1 MRIRIRS
8 PRDFWAGI
16 VFLGAGGAFLVGS
29 KRFAMG
35 TLADIGPGF
44 FPAVVASLL
53 LLVGLFLAIGGLS
66 INGPRVE
73 PMRLRPPAMIIAA
86 LTAFGLL
93 IDRGGLVL
101 ATAALVLIASAAGG
115 RLRPLHAAILAAA
128 LIAIAIGVFR
138 LGLGIQIRL
147 WPGP

>member
-1 MRIRIRS
+1 
-8 PRDFWAGI
+8 
-16 VFLGAGGAFLVGS
+16 
-29 KRFAMG
+29 
-35 TLADIGPGF
+35 
-44 FPAVVASLL
+44 
-53 LLVGLFLAIGGLS
+53 
-66 INGPRVE
+66 
-73 PMRLRPPAMIIAA
+73 MIIAA

-115 RLRPLHAAILAAA
+115 RLRPLHAAVLAAA